1 MSFEK
6 IRLFLQLAQ
15 EIIFI
20 YPFTM
25 AWVWMAGGLFY
36 FFTRECRHPGPD
48 QVPKLQSPPMVS
60 IIIPCFNES
69 EQIHDT
75 VEALA
80 RLNYP
85 TDQYEVIAVNDGS
98 SDDTATILNQLLDE
112 FTFLR
117 VIHLDSNKGKALAM
131 KSGVLMANG
140 EFVVCIDGD
149 ALLEPNSVS
158 WLVYQLTLSDDIG
171 AVTGNPRIRNRST
184 LLGKLQT
191 GEFSSI
197 IGLIKR
203 AQMDYGR
210 LFTISGVVAAF
221 RKQALHQVDYW
232 GVDMLTEDIDISW
245 RLQKSGWQV
254 HYAPNALCWILMP
267 ETLRGLW
274 QQRLR
279 WAQGGAEIIIKYGLT
294 LFNTMSWRMIP
305 ILVNFVFAVLW
316 ANIVVLVI
324 LFGVIQLGSLILPVL
339 GNYDPLDLGIN
350 TMIPSS
356 WGILLGL
363 TFFLQSTISLI
374 IEQRYEPGLL
384 RYFGWMIWYPLGYW
398 SIMVFTTFFGFYR
411 ALFLGRKK
419 LATWVSPDRGLRE

>member
-1 MSFEK
+1 MENF
-6 IRLFLQLAQ
+6 RHFLQIGQ

-25 AWVWMAGGLFY
+25 AWVWMAGSIFY
-36 FFTRECRHPGPD
+36 FLIQEFRRPGPD
-48 QVPKLQSPPMVS
+48 QVPGLQSTPMVS

-69 EQIHDT
+69 EQIRDT
-75 VEALA
+75 IGALA
-80 RLNYP
+80 ELNYP
-85 TDQYEVIAVNDGS
+85 SQFYEVIAVNDGS
-98 SDDTATILNQLLDE
+98 RDDTRSILNQLVSQYD
-112 FTFLR
+112 FLK
-117 VIHLDSNKGKALAM
+117 VIHLSQNKGKALAL
-131 KSGVLMANG
+131 KSGVLLATG

-158 WLVYQLTLSDDIG
+158 WLIYYLTLSSEIG
-171 AVTGNPRIRNRST
+171 GVTGNPRIRNRTT

-221 RKQALHQVDYW
+221 RKQALHQVGYW
-232 GVDMLTEDIDISW
+232 GADMLTEDIDITW
-245 RLQKSGWQV
+245 RLQKAGWQV
-254 HYAPNALCWILMP
+254 LYAPNALCWILMP

-274 QQRLR
+274 HQRLR
-279 WAQGGAEIIIKYGLT
+279 WAQGGAEIVFKYGLT
-294 LFNTMSWRMIP
+294 LFRKDSWRMLP
-305 ILVNFVFAVLW
+305 ILINFNFAVLW
-316 ANIVVLVI
+316 ANIVVFVLLCGI
-324 LFGVIQLGSLILPVL
+324 IQLGSFFLPVL
-339 GNYDPLDLGIN
+339 SHYDPLDLGIN
-350 TMIPSS
+350 TLVPSS
-356 WGILLGL
+356 WGVLLGL
-363 TFFLQSTISLI
+363 TFLLQSTISLI

-398 SIMVFTTFFGFYR
+398 VIMVFTTFIGFYR

-419 LATWVSPDRGLRE
+419 LATWESPDRGLAE